1 MKKHLLAGFLLLLA
15 GCPVLA
21 QGEQQSTDFVKPLGY
36 CQLTATGSAAQLSTC
51 SGGIP
56 VRSVWAVICVE
67 TANIRW
73 RDDGVAPTA
82 SVGMP
87 IVAGNCLDYSGTFQT
102 FQFIAVSGSPV
113 LNVSFYNQAPRS

>member
-1 MKKHLLAGFLLLLA
+1 MKKLLLA
-15 GCPVLA
+15 SVLLVTPALA
-21 QGEQQSTDFVKPLGY
+21 QEQVNTDFVKPLGY
-36 CQLTATGSAAQLSTC
+36 CQLTATGTAAQLSTC

-56 VRSVWAVICVE
+56 TRSVWAVICVE

-82 SVGMP
+82 SVGMLLGATGP
-87 IVAGNCLDYSGTFQT
+87 AACMDYSGTFNT
-102 FQFIAVSGSPV
+102 FQFISTTGSPV

>member
-1 MKKHLLAGFLLLLA
+1 MKKLLLVSAFLVTPA
-15 GCPVLA
+15 LA
-21 QGEQQSTDFVKPLGY
+21 QEQVSTDFVRPLGY

-56 VRSVWAVICVE
+56 TRSVWAVICVE

-87 IVAGNCLDYSGTFQT
+87 LGPTAPAACLDYSGTFNT
-102 FQFIAVSGSPV
+102 FQFIAQSGSPV